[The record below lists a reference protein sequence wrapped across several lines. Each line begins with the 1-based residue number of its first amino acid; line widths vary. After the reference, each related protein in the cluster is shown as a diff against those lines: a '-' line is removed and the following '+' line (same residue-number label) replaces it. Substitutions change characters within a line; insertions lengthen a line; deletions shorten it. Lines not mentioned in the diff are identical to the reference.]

1 MFGISAFAEA
11 PFASLAG
18 QTVVVA
24 LTGVQASGAVGTAA
38 VAERSFALTGVE
50 LYGDEGGVGEYG
62 IGATIVHVEAYGYVG
77 TVGVAER
84 SIALTGVGATGAAG
98 TVSFT
103 PTPTGLQAVGSV
115 GAVVISQ
122 TVALTGVSASGSVG
136 DVTETNSPT
145 EDGVQAA
152 GAVGTV
158 TMGERFVAL
167 NGVSARGQA
176 GTMGEFY
183 WTTIDDS
190 ETPNWQNVEMT
201 V

>member
-18 QTVVVA
+18 QTIVIAITGVEASGAVGTVA
-24 LTGVQASGAVGTAA
+24 FSPVITEAITGVQASGAVGSVTESSE
-38 VAERSFALTGVE
+38 VGLNGV
-50 LYGDEGGVGEYG
+50 
-62 IGATIVHVEAYGYVG
+62 
-77 TVGVAER
+77 
-84 SIALTGVGATGAAG
+84 
-98 TVSFT
+98 
-103 PTPTGLQAVGSV
+103 Q
-115 GAVVISQ
+115 
-122 TVALTGVSASGSVG
+122 ASGAVG
-136 DVTETNSPT
+136 DVTEENSPT

-158 TMGERFVAL
+158 GMGERFVAL
-167 NGVSARGQA
+167 TGVEAAGAVGDVTEENSPTEDGVQAIGSVGILLTTITVSISGVSARGQV
-176 GTMGEFY
+176 GTFDEFY